1 MRYPRI
7 TTTFLLA
14 AAGVLQAQGQAS
26 PLAAQLPAH
35 ATLPVSFTQTI
46 SAANARPGELVRAK
60 TIQAVR
66 LEDGRSV
73 AAGALVSGHVLSAK
87 AFVYDKTPY
96 AKQQAGMLSIQ
107 IDSIDVQGTQ
117 VPLHVTLRAMA
128 DPLTT
133 WDATKPQPSDLDP
146 VHTTTQIGG
155 DLLTP
160 SQSEIRNAQGD
171 VVGYNKRGGAY
182 AHLLANASGSLSC
195 DAGET
200 EQPVSLFSAS
210 ACGLYGFA
218 NVSLG
223 DGGPSGIGL
232 TSTHRTPEIVKHSIA
247 LLETVP
253 AAQGN

>member
-1 MRYPRI
+1 MSVLRI
-7 TTTFLLA
+7 TTFLLA
-14 AAGVLQAQGQAS
+14 ATGVLQAQGNT
-26 PLAAQLPAH
+26 AQLPAH

-46 SAANARPGELVRAK
+46 SAAKAKPGDPVRAK

-66 LEDGRSV
+66 LEDGRTV
-73 AAGALVSGHVLSAK
+73 PAGALVSGHVLSAT
-87 AFVYDKTPY
+87 AFSYDKTPY

-117 VPLHVTLRAMA
+117 VPLHVALRAMA

-133 WDATKPQPSDLDP
+133 WDALKPQPSDMDP

-160 SQSEIRNAQGD
+160 AESEILNPQGD

-182 AHLLANASGSLSC
+182 AHLLANTSGALSC
-195 DAGET
+195 DAGDT

-253 AAQGN
+253 ASTGN